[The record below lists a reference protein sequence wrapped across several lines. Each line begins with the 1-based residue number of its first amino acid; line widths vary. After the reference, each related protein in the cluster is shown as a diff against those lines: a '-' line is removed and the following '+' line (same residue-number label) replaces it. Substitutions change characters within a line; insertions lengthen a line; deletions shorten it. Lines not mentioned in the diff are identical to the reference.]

1 MSSFHQILYIL
12 LVVWAITDCLRRR
25 ENGFWILVI
34 VIIPFLGPLLY
45 FAWTRNW
52 LGRAVQRT
60 AIPRGA
66 AAEGGYFDPV
76 AEGSPAAL
84 QRKGAELVRR
94 GRFSEAIKTLEKL
107 LEREG
112 PAAPPDVRYNI
123 AIAYKEVGRYRDAR
137 DQLRLIVM
145 ENPKFFRGAAM
156 LELADCL
163 EQLKDDEAARKVYEQ
178 LLQMIRLPEGRYR
191 YGMLL
196 DRTGHTHRAVEEMQR
211 LIRDFEESPEHHR
224 KENRHFFNLAKEF
237 LKRHAADLP
246 ALPVGQ

>member
-1 MSSFHQILYIL
+1 MSNFHQILYII
-12 LVVWAITDCLRRR
+12 LVVWALTDCLRRR

-52 LGRAVQRT
+52 LGRALQ
-60 AIPRGA
+60 GA
-66 AAEGGYFDPV
+66 ASRRAGAEGSDFEPV
-76 AEGSPAAL
+76 AEDSPAAL
-84 QRKGAELVRR
+84 QRKGAALVRR

-112 PAAPPDVRYNI
+112 PAAPHEVRYHI
-123 AIAYKEVGRYRDAR
+123 AIAYKEAGRYRDAR
-137 DQLRLIVM
+137 DQLRLIVLHD
-145 ENPKFFRGAAM
+145 PKFLRGAAM

-163 EQLKDDEAARKVYEQ
+163 EQLKDDEGARKVYEQ

-211 LIRDFEESPEHHR
+211 LVSDFEQSPDHHR

-237 LKRHAADLP
+237 LKRRTADSP
-246 ALPVGQ
+246 ALNAGQ